1 MVNESILS
9 FRKFCMQSTI
19 LPADLHIKLSDIAK
33 GFGMS
38 YYKLFTTKKY
48 NLTIFPINFS
58 QSN

>member
-1 MVNESILS
+1 MFNESILS

-38 YYKLFTTKKY
+38 YLNYSEPK
-48 NLTIFPINFS
+48 NII
-58 QSN
+58 